1 MLKLFKKNYLKDA
14 ERELLKID
22 QLKSI
27 YSIMTDEELK
37 MQTATLRAELEKG
50 KTKDQILPD
59 AFALVREACQ
69 RVLGKR
75 PYDVQMLGGVVLH
88 KGQVAEMK
96 TGEGKA
102 NPLDLKIP
110 TPNGWKVCGDIE
122 EGDFLFDR
130 EGKPTKVL
138 GVYPQGLKMHFD
150 VVLADGRRT
159 PCANTHL
166 WTVYDKCNNV
176 FSEKKVMTAKELFEQ
191 DKVSPGRFYLD
202 LNEAVEYD
210 NEYNIEDV
218 GPIVHSIYD
227 SIKQLRELSSERI
240 KRMDQE
246 KRDEFL
252 ENSVRKEYLMSSID
266 NRWDILEGLISAY
279 EAKNNDGQTVFEVPT
294 TNKKV
299 AEFFEELI
307 YSLGLAGNVVEKDN
321 NLVVTIISEGH
332 GVISSNFIQI
342 TKIEK
347 KQNTRSKMVC
357 FEVDNEEHLFLV
369 GDFVVTHNTIV
380 SAAPIYLN
388 ALDGKVHVITVND
401 YLAERD
407 KNEIGKVLDFLGITT
422 GLIYPKMPK
431 DEKQAAYRSDVIY
444 GTNKEFGFD
453 YLRDNMA
460 KNEQDLLQTGL
471 NFAIIDE
478 VDSVLID
485 EARTPLIISGQG
497 DGESNLYFIAN
508 ECVKQLKK
516 GEMPPELTKMESAMN
531 ILSEGT
537 DITDEERKKMKDYVV
552 NEKDHMVFLTD
563 AGVEKVEKMLGVN
576 LADEENTEI
585 SHHVHQA
592 LVAYG
597 TMKKDENYIV
607 KDGQVQIVDDF
618 TGRVLDGR
626 RYSDG
631 LHQAI
636 EAKENVEI
644 QEENKTL
651 ATISLQNYFRLYDK
665 IAGMTGTAKT
675 EEQEFKDIYKMN
687 VVEVPTNKPV
697 VRKDEEDLLF
707 VTDKEKLESVINDIK
722 KHHEKG
728 QPILVGTPTIEQ
740 SEIVSNM
747 LKKEKIKHNLLNAKN
762 NELEAHIVAQAGIK
776 GAITIATNM
785 AGRGTDIMLGGNP
798 EFLAIE
804 ELERLGYSEDDIYTA
819 TSFVLPENEEE
830 EKLKKEYQEILKGKK
845 EQCAQNAD
853 EVRRLG
859 GLRVIGTA
867 KHESRRIDN
876 QLRGRAG
883 RQGDP
888 GSSQFFLSL
897 DDDLIRV
904 FASETLR
911 NAAKHLGLKNCEP
924 IENKQLLA
932 MVPKAQKR
940 LEIKNFDIRKNTL
953 EYDDVNNI
961 QRQIIYKERSGLVK
975 NEISISNKINEYIE
989 STAEQIV
996 NKCLD
1001 LLKDAEE
1008 KDARLVELIN
1018 ETIRNLAGAE
1028 AEDAIEE
1035 GKYSD
1040 KELKSKIQEILMKKY
1055 LEKINEIK
1063 ASGYDPE
1070 EIQNQTAL
1078 RVIDTHWIDYITA
1091 MQNLRDL
1098 TSLTGYGNNKP
1109 VDIYKERSL
1118 EMFNDLLNRIKADT
1132 VFSILSY
1139 YIVKDEYDLGTFE
1152 ITL

>member
-1 MLKLFKKNYLKDA
+1 MLKLFKKNYLRQA
-14 ERELLKID
+14 EYELLKID
-22 QLKSI
+22 DLKSI
-27 YSIMTDEELK
+27 YSILTDEELK
-37 MQTATLRAELEKG
+37 MQTNTLRNELAKG

-59 AFALVREACQ
+59 AFAVVREACQ

-75 PYDVQMLGGVVLH
+75 PYDVQILGGIILH
-88 KGQVAEMK
+88 RGQVAEMK

-110 TPNGWKVCGDIE
+110 TPNGWKTCGDIQ
-122 EGDFLFDR
+122 EGDLLFDR
-130 EGKPTKVL
+130 EGKPTKVI

-159 PCANTHL
+159 PCANSHL
-166 WTVYDKCNNV
+166 WTVYDKCNND
-176 FSEKKVMTAKELFEQ
+176 FSEKRVMTAKELFEQ
-191 DKVSPGRFYLD
+191 DKISPGRFYLD
-202 LNEAVEYD
+202 LNEAVQYD
-210 NEYNIEDV
+210 NEYKIENT
-218 GPIVHSIYD
+218 GEIVHSIYD
-227 SIKQLRELSSERI
+227 SIKQTNELSSERV
-240 KRMDQE
+240 KRMSQE
-246 KRDEFL
+246 KRNEFI
-252 ENSVRKEYLMSSID
+252 ENSVKKEYLMSSID
-266 NRWDILEGLISAY
+266 NRWDILDGLMSAY
-279 EAKNNDGQTVFEVPT
+279 EAKNKDGKSIFKVPT
-294 TNKKV
+294 TNKMV
-299 AEFFEELI
+299 LEFIEELI
-307 YSLGLAGNVVEKDN
+307 YSLGLAGNVIEEDGNIVA
-321 NLVVTIISEGH
+321 TIIFEGH

-347 KQNTRSKMVC
+347 KQNTRGKMVC

-453 YLRDNMA
+453 YLRDNMS
-460 KNEQDLLQTGL
+460 KNEKDLFQTGL

-497 DGESNLYFIAN
+497 EGESNLYFVAN
-508 ECVKQLKK
+508 ECVKQLEK
-516 GEMPPELTKMESAMN
+516 GDMPPELTKMESAMN
-531 ILSEGT
+531 ILSEGS
-537 DITDEERKKMKDYVV
+537 DITEEERKKMKDYVV

-563 AGVEKVEKMLGVN
+563 AGVEKVEKMLGLS
-576 LADEENTEI
+576 LADEENSEI
-585 SHHVHQA
+585 SHHIHQA

-636 EAKENVEI
+636 EAKERVEI

-675 EEQEFKDIYKMN
+675 EEQEFKDIYKMS
-687 VVEVPTNKPV
+687 VVEVPTNRPV
-697 VRKDEEDLLF
+697 IRKDEEDLLF
-707 VTDKEKLESVINDIK
+707 VTDKEKLDSVINDIK

-740 SEIVSNM
+740 SETVSKM
-747 LKKEKIKHNLLNAKN
+747 LKKEGIKHNLLNAKN

-798 EFLAIE
+798 EFLAVE
-804 ELERLGYSEDDIYTA
+804 ELEKRGYTEDELYVA
-819 TSFVLPENEEE
+819 TSFVLPENEDEE
-830 EKLKKEYQEILKGKK
+830 RLKNEYQEVLKNKK
-845 EQCAQNAD
+845 EQCAKNAE
-853 EVRRLG
+853 EVKRLG

-911 NAAKHLGLKNCEP
+911 NAAKHLGLEKGEP
-924 IENKQLLA
+924 IKNKQLLA

-940 LEIKNFDIRKNTL
+940 LEVKNFDIRKNTL

-975 NEISISNKINEYIE
+975 NEISISNKMNEYIV
-989 STAEQIV
+989 STSDQIV
-996 NKCLD
+996 DKCLK
-1001 LLKDAEE
+1001 LLKDDAE
-1008 KDARLVELIN
+1008 KDARIVELVN
-1018 ETIRNLAGAE
+1018 ETLKNLAGVQNSIKKDSYSKKELANKV
-1028 AEDAIEE
+1028 EE
-1035 GKYSD
+1035 VLTGKY
-1040 KELKSKIQEILMKKY
+1040 I
-1055 LEKINEIK
+1055 EKINEIK
-1063 ASGYDPE
+1063 SAGYDPE

-1078 RVIDTHWIDYITA
+1078 RIIDTHWIDYITA

-1152 ITL
+1152 VIL